1 MAITPICGTTTTQGI
16 ESQSFTIKGTSKAF
30 RVLTQN
36 LYSNKEQSVVRE
48 ICANAYDSHVMAGK
62 AGVPFKVTLPTD
74 WDPNFTV
81 EDYGV
86 GLSLDEAIKLFSTVF
101 ESTKEETNEQVGAFG
116 LGSKSPF
123 AIADSFSVEC
133 VKDGMLCKL
142 LIFKGDDGMPQISTI
157 AHTSTDKDN
166 GVKVVV
172 AVSAINHNRFN
183 GEAARALVAF
193 KPAPIC
199 NKELD
204 SIWNHVKYETD
215 DFMVID
221 GGVSSGSTYVL
232 NGPVLYRLDS
242 TYQLQHPQLNYGYS
256 LVVKTNIGEL
266 SIPPN
271 REGIDTTGN
280 NILILQRNIDN
291 FVEHNKECLKQW
303 VDTQLTNMTPLQLM
317 RGVIDNKITLPP
329 TTTWFNQSISEA
341 IDEASDG
348 GLTTAIGTIQEKL
361 RRGFYPSSLRVCNNI
376 EECSYIVLMDTHY
389 STPKRQS
396 QVEYMMDVVGW
407 GRPALF
413 GVRGVHNTNAKQLKQ
428 YVAGRAAK
436 LQGTINRIGGE
447 DTIKVIPWSVLN
459 REYNKRI
466 IKTKSVRTTLSIP
479 VYHYGE
485 LRRLTVAKEDADTAA
500 LLQERIGKCIT
511 VPTVR
516 GYKDDA
522 RCLELMADVL
532 GMKIVAGASKA
543 LIEFMVENGVV
554 VVAVGDA
561 ERLIRDEIK
570 TPEFIKYVTAR
581 SIIRDTINREYRRE
595 YRCGIPDDSFSWWHQ
610 IMDVVAKGNL
620 MYRDLY
626 SLCNSVHAYRVDGN
640 IEIDADTLSRAT
652 NNVRAAIR
660 LLDIIDIAP
669 ASTEGAIYEA
679 VQKCMDDAES
689 SLGGYF
695 E

>member
-1 MAITPICGTTTTQGI
+1 MAITPVFGTTTTQGI

-86 GLSLDEAIKLFSTVF
+86 GLSLDEAVRLFSTVF
-101 ESTKEETNEQVGAFG
+101 ESTKEDTNEQVGAFG

-157 AHTSTDKDN
+157 AHISTDKEN

-172 AVSAINHNRFN
+172 AVSATNHSRFN
-183 GEAARALVAF
+183 REAAQALVAF

-242 TYQLQHPQLNYGYS
+242 TYPLRHPLLNYGYS

-271 REGIDTTGN
+271 REGIDTTDN

-303 VDTQLTNMTPLQLM
+303 VDTHLTNMTPLQLL
-317 RGVIDNKITLPP
+317 RGVMDDKIAPP
-329 TTTWFNQSISEA
+329 QTIAWFDQSVYGA
-341 IDEASDG
+341 IDKASDG
-348 GLTTAIGTIQEKL
+348 GLTTFVDTIKENL
-361 RRGFYPSSLRVCNNI
+361 CRGFYPSSHGYNI
-376 EECSYIVLMDTHY
+376 LGKYSHIVLMDTHY

-396 QVEYMMDVVGW
+396 QVESMMNVVGW
-407 GRPALF
+407 GRPILF
-413 GVRGVHNTNAKQLKQ
+413 GVKGVHNTNAKQLKQ
-428 YVAGRAAK
+428 YVARRAAK
-436 LQGTINRIGGE
+436 LQGTIRRIGGE
-447 DTIKVIPWSVLN
+447 DTITVIPWSVLN

-466 IKTKSVRTTLSIP
+466 VKTKSVRTTLSVP

-485 LRRLTVAKEDADTAA
+485 LRRLTVTNEDADTAA
-500 LLQERIGKCIT
+500 LLQERIGKCIAIPS
-511 VPTVR
+511 VKC
-516 GYKDDA
+516 YKDDA
-522 RCLELMADVL
+522 HRLDLMAAAL
-532 GMKIVAGASKA
+532 GAKIVAGATKSH
-543 LIEFMVENGVV
+543 IEFMMKNGVDV
-554 VVAVGDA
+554 VTTDIAKQLIQA
-561 ERLIRDEIK
+561 EMKSPD
-570 TPEFIKYVTAR
+570 FIKYVTAR
-581 SIIRDTINREYRRE
+581 YIHRDTVSRAYS
-595 YRCGIPDDSFSWWHQ
+595 CCIPKNNYLWWHQ
-610 IMDVVAKGNL
+610 ITDVITKGDSK
-620 MYRDLY
+620 YRYLY
-626 SLCNSVHAYRVDGN
+626 SLCNSTNAYNMDDN
-640 IEIDADTLSRAT
+640 IDIDADTMSRVCD
-652 NNVRAAIR
+652 NVRVAIK
-660 LLDIIDIAP
+660 LLDVIDITP
-669 ASTEGAIYEA
+669 ASTKGAILDA
-679 VQKCMDDAES
+679 LQKCMDDAES

>member
-1 MAITPICGTTTTQGI
+1 MAITPVSGTTTTQGI
-16 ESQSFTIKGTSKAF
+16 ESQSFIIKGTSKAF

-62 AGVPFKVTLPTD
+62 ADVPFKVTLPTE

-81 EDYGV
+81 EDSGV
-86 GLSLDEAIKLFSTVF
+86 GLSLDEAIRLFSTVF

-157 AHTSTDKDN
+157 AHISTDKEN

-172 AVSAINHNRFN
+172 AVSATNHSRFN
-183 GEAARALVAF
+183 REAAQALVAF

-242 TYQLQHPQLNYGYS
+242 TYPLRHPLLNYGYS

-303 VDTQLTNMTPLQLM
+303 VDTHLTNMTPLQLM
-317 RGVIDNKITLPP
+317 RGAMDDKIAPPP
-329 TTTWFNQSISEA
+329 TTAWFKQSIYEA
-341 IDEASDG
+341 IDQASSG
-348 GLTTAIGTIQEKL
+348 GLTSTVGTIQEGL
-361 RRGFYPSSLRVCNNI
+361 RKGFYPSSHAHNNLGK
-376 EECSYIVLMDTHY
+376 CGYIVLMDTHY

-396 QVEYMMDVVGW
+396 QVESMMSVVGW
-407 GRPALF
+407 GYPVLF
-413 GVRGVHNTNAKQLKQ
+413 GVKGVHNTDAKQLKQ
-428 YVAGRAAK
+428 YVARRAAK
-436 LQGTINRIGGE
+436 LQGTIQRIGGE

-459 REYNKRI
+459 REYNKSI
-466 IKTKSVRTTLSIP
+466 VKTKSVNTTLSIP
-479 VYHYGE
+479 LYRYGE
-485 LRRLTVAKEDADTAA
+485 LRRLTVAKEDPGTVA
-500 LLQERIGKCIT
+500 LLKERIGRCLV

-522 RCLELMADVL
+522 HRLDLMAAAL
-532 GMKIVAGASKA
+532 GAKIVAGATKSH
-543 LIEFMVENGVV
+543 IEFMVKKGVEV
-554 VVAVGDA
+554 ITVDVANQLVQA
-561 ERLIRDEIK
+561 EMK
-570 TPEFIKYVTAR
+570 TPAFIKYVTAR
-581 SIIRDTINREYRRE
+581 YIHRDTIDRAYGCR
-595 YRCGIPDDSFSWWHQ
+595 IPKNSYPWWHQ
-610 IMDVVAKGNL
+610 LTDVIAEGDSK
-620 MYRDLY
+620 YRSLY
-626 SLCNSVHAYRVDGN
+626 NLCNLTNAYNMDDN
-640 IEIDADTLSRAT
+640 IEIDADTMSRVC
-652 NNVRAAIR
+652 NNLRVAIK
-660 LLDIIDIAP
+660 LMDVVDITP
-669 ASTEGAIYEA
+669 ASTKGAILDA
-679 VQKCMDDAES
+679 LQQCMDDAES
-689 SLGGYF
+689 SLGEYF